1 MNTIE
6 FEAKIEDGII
16 VIPKNLQ
23 NQITQYVKVIVSS
36 QSTQPKTAQQPTALE
51 KLQASGLVGC
61 GQGDSHLS
69 ENYKTELQNILDE
82 KM

>member
-6 FEAKIEDGII
+6 FEAKIEDGMI

-36 QSTQPKTAQQPTALE
+36 QSTQSNTAQQHW
-51 KLQASGLVGC
+51 K
-61 GQGDSHLS
+61 
-69 ENYKTELQNILDE
+69 NYKQQV
-82 KM
+82 